1 MVFHFIMKN
10 IVIINI
16 LLSLIIVFFERR
28 SPQAVWT
35 WLLLLYFI
43 PIVGFIL
50 YLIIGQDYHKNKMF
64 KAKEIEGE
72 LKYAVRR
79 QEETSPA
86 LNRFRDLVL
95 YNLEAGQ
102 AVLTDNNDIR
112 IYTDGKEKFHA
123 LIEEMKRAKKYIH
136 VQYYIIRNDE
146 VWQDIEK
153 VLIEKAHEGVEV
165 RVLFDSMGCRTMHKR
180 DWDRRRNSGRRILP
194 GDSGTA
200 SDACELSKSQK
211 DCRD

>member
-1 MVFHFIMKN
+1 MAETIWNTVVMVFHFIMKN

-79 QEETSPA
+79 QEETIYHRQLKMTSPA

-136 VQYYIIRNDE
+136 VQYYIIRNVCLCLISMLTSVMRDVRRLLTTLQENMEKTVWLRSLHSVPWQHE
-146 VWQDIEK
+146 V
-153 VLIEKAHEGVEV
+153 
-165 RVLFDSMGCRTMHKR
+165 
-180 DWDRRRNSGRRILP
+180 
-194 GDSGTA
+194 
-200 SDACELSKSQK
+200 
-211 DCRD
+211 

>member
-1 MVFHFIMKN
+1 MAETIWNTVMMVFHFIMKN

-79 QEETSPA
+79 QE
-86 LNRFRDLVL
+86 
-95 YNLEAGQ
+95 
-102 AVLTDNNDIR
+102 
-112 IYTDGKEKFHA
+112 
-123 LIEEMKRAKKYIH
+123 
-136 VQYYIIRNDE
+136 
-146 VWQDIEK
+146 
-153 VLIEKAHEGVEV
+153 
-165 RVLFDSMGCRTMHKR
+165 
-180 DWDRRRNSGRRILP
+180 
-194 GDSGTA
+194 
-200 SDACELSKSQK
+200 
-211 DCRD
+211 

>member
-1 MVFHFIMKN
+1 MAETIWNTVVMVFHFIMKN

-79 QEETSPA
+79 QEET
-86 LNRFRDLVL
+86 
-95 YNLEAGQ
+95 
-102 AVLTDNNDIR
+102 
-112 IYTDGKEKFHA
+112 IYH
-123 LIEEMKRAKKYIH
+123 
-136 VQYYIIRNDE
+136 
-146 VWQDIEK
+146 
-153 VLIEKAHEGVEV
+153 
-165 RVLFDSMGCRTMHKR
+165 S
-180 DWDRRRNSGRRILP
+180 
-194 GDSGTA
+194 
-200 SDACELSKSQK
+200 
-211 DCRD
+211 

>member
-1 MVFHFIMKN
+1 MAETIWNTVVMVFHFIMKN

-72 LKYAVRR
+72 LKYAFI
-79 QEETSPA
+79 TGS
-86 LNRFRDLVL
+86 
-95 YNLEAGQ
+95 
-102 AVLTDNNDIR
+102 
-112 IYTDGKEKFHA
+112 
-123 LIEEMKRAKKYIH
+123 
-136 VQYYIIRNDE
+136 
-146 VWQDIEK
+146 
-153 VLIEKAHEGVEV
+153 
-165 RVLFDSMGCRTMHKR
+165 
-180 DWDRRRNSGRRILP
+180 
-194 GDSGTA
+194 
-200 SDACELSKSQK
+200 
-211 DCRD
+211 

>member
-1 MVFHFIMKN
+1 MAETIWNTVVMVFHFIMKN

-72 LKYAVRR
+72 LKPFI
-79 QEETSPA
+79 TGS
-86 LNRFRDLVL
+86 
-95 YNLEAGQ
+95 
-102 AVLTDNNDIR
+102 
-112 IYTDGKEKFHA
+112 
-123 LIEEMKRAKKYIH
+123 
-136 VQYYIIRNDE
+136 
-146 VWQDIEK
+146 
-153 VLIEKAHEGVEV
+153 
-165 RVLFDSMGCRTMHKR
+165 
-180 DWDRRRNSGRRILP
+180 
-194 GDSGTA
+194 
-200 SDACELSKSQK
+200 
-211 DCRD
+211 

>member
-1 MVFHFIMKN
+1 MAETIWNTVVMVFHFIMKN

-72 LKYAVRR
+72 I
-79 QEETSPA
+79 
-86 LNRFRDLVL
+86 
-95 YNLEAGQ
+95 G
-102 AVLTDNNDIR
+102 
-112 IYTDGKEKFHA
+112 
-123 LIEEMKRAKKYIH
+123 RAH
-136 VQYYIIRNDE
+136 V
-146 VWQDIEK
+146 
-153 VLIEKAHEGVEV
+153 
-165 RVLFDSMGCRTMHKR
+165 
-180 DWDRRRNSGRRILP
+180 
-194 GDSGTA
+194 
-200 SDACELSKSQK
+200 
-211 DCRD
+211 

>member
-1 MVFHFIMKN
+1 MAETIWNTVVMVFHFIMKN

-79 QEETSPA
+79 QEET
-86 LNRFRDLVL
+86 
-95 YNLEAGQ
+95 
-102 AVLTDNNDIR
+102 
-112 IYTDGKEKFHA
+112 IYQ
-123 LIEEMKRAKKYIH
+123 R
-136 VQYYIIRNDE
+136 
-146 VWQDIEK
+146 
-153 VLIEKAHEGVEV
+153 
-165 RVLFDSMGCRTMHKR
+165 
-180 DWDRRRNSGRRILP
+180 
-194 GDSGTA
+194 
-200 SDACELSKSQK
+200 
-211 DCRD
+211 